1 MILLSI
7 SLVVFGQL
15 VSADQQQQLALS
27 SASSDFSQRLY
38 QKVALDRSNVVY
50 SPYSIHSL
58 LTMTS
63 LGARGDTAT
72 EMKDVLG
79 ITSLGDS
86 VHSIYRETI
95 QQLNSQSNVQ
105 LLTGNAIFINPS
117 YSIVPEF
124 IQETSDK
131 YLAKA
136 DNIDMDANG
145 GPEKPINDYI
155 ENKTEDM
162 IKDLLEPGSIDDLT
176 VMLLVNT
183 LFFNGTWASP
193 FAKSQTRKQDF
204 KLLGGTVKQLDMMHG
219 SERRT
224 FMKKDDVNNVD
235 VAEIPFRGRRFALYI
250 ALPRACDGITDL
262 ESLLQQPGKVDELF
276 TGLQFKTVEMTI
288 PKFRIETKLDLE
300 DVLVDM
306 GMVKALSE
314 VQADF
319 SGISQGGRKRKDEK
333 EIELD
338 ETGIEWA
345 ETGIEWAETGIELDE
360 TGIEWAEIGIEWAEK
375 GIEWAETEI
384 EWADTGIEL
393 DETGIEWAKTGIELD
408 ETGIEWAEKGIEWA
422 ETEIEWAETGIELDE
437 TGIEWAEI
445 EDRMG

>member
-1 MILLSI
+1 MILLPI
-7 SLVVFGQL
+7 TLIVLGQL

-38 QKVALDRSNVVY
+38 QKVALDGSNVVY

-105 LLTGNAIFINPS
+105 LLTGNAIFINPI
-117 YSIVPEF
+117 YPVVPEF

-145 GPEKPINDYI
+145 GPEEPINEYI
-155 ENKTEDM
+155 ENKTEHV
-162 IKDLLEPGSIDDLT
+162 IKDLLEPGTIDNLT

-183 LFFNGTWASP
+183 IFFNGTWNSP
-193 FAKSQTRKQDF
+193 FDETKTRKQDF
-204 KLLGGTVKQLDMMHG
+204 QLPGGAVKQVDMMNG
-219 SERRT
+219 IQIET
-224 FMKKDDVNNVD
+224 NVKTDDVNKFD
-235 VAEIPFRGRRFALYI
+235 VAEIAFTGSRFAMYI
-250 ALPRACDGITDL
+250 ALPQEVDGITDL
-262 ESLLQQPGKVDELF
+262 EILLQKPGKVDELF
-276 TGLQFKTVEMTI
+276 TGHGSYNVQMAI
-288 PKFRIETKLDLE
+288 PKFKIETKLELK

-306 GMVKALSE
+306 GMAKAFSDTL
-314 VQADF
+314 ADF
-319 SGISQGGRKRKDEK
+319 AGLTQ
-333 EIELD
+333 
-338 ETGIEWA
+338 
-345 ETGIEWAETGIELDE
+345 
-360 TGIEWAEIGIEWAEK
+360 K
-375 GIEWAETEI
+375 GNR
-384 EWADTGIEL
+384 L
-393 DETGIEWAKTGIELD
+393 L
-408 ETGIEWAEKGIEWA
+408 
-422 ETEIEWAETGIELDE
+422 
-437 TGIEWAEI
+437 
-445 EDRMG
+445 

>member
-1 MILLSI
+1 MIVIAVILAVI
-7 SLVVFGQL
+7 GQL

-27 SASSDFSQRLY
+27 SAVSDFSQRLY
-38 QKVALDRSNVVY
+38 QKVALGGSNVVY

-95 QQLNSQSNVQ
+95 QQFNSQSRIQ

-117 YSIVPEF
+117 YPIVPEF

-136 DNIDMDANG
+136 DNIDFNADG

-155 ENKTEDM
+155 EVKTEHV
-162 IKDLLEPGSIDDLT
+162 IKDLLEPDSIDGLT

-183 LFFNGTWASP
+183 IFFNGTWNSP
-193 FAKSQTRKQDF
+193 FEEELTRKQDF
-204 KLLGGTVKQLDMMHG
+204 KLLGGTVKQIDMMHG

-224 FMKKDDVNNVD
+224 NIKKDDVNNVD

-262 ESLLQQPGKVDELF
+262 ENLLQQPGKVDELF
-276 TGLQFKTVEMTI
+276 TGLKLKTVEMTI
-288 PKFRIETKLDLE
+288 PRFRIETKLELE

-306 GMVKALSE
+306 GMVKAFSE
-314 VQADF
+314 ELADF
-319 SGISQGGRKRKDEK
+319 SGISHGVYISRVIHQAVIDVQESGTVAAAVTVGEASSRSIPVIVPFIADHPFLYFLRDN
-333 EIELD
+333 
-338 ETGIEWA
+338 ETGQILFQ
-345 ETGIEWAETGIELDE
+345 GRFSG
-360 TGIEWAEIGIEWAEK
+360 
-375 GIEWAETEI
+375 
-384 EWADTGIEL
+384 
-393 DETGIEWAKTGIELD
+393 
-408 ETGIEWAEKGIEWA
+408 
-422 ETEIEWAETGIELDE
+422 
-437 TGIEWAEI
+437 
-445 EDRMG
+445 

>member
-1 MILLSI
+1 MIVIAVILAVI
-7 SLVVFGQL
+7 GQL

-27 SASSDFSQRLY
+27 SAVSDFSQRLY
-38 QKVALDRSNVVY
+38 QKVALDGSNVVY

-63 LGARGDTAT
+63 LGAWGDTAT

-95 QQLNSQSNVQ
+95 QQFNSQSRIQ

-117 YSIVPEF
+117 YPIVPEF

-136 DNIDMDANG
+136 DNIDFNADG

-155 ENKTEDM
+155 EVKTEHV
-162 IKDLLEPGSIDDLT
+162 IKDLLEPDSIDGLT

-183 LFFNGTWASP
+183 IFFNGTWNSP
-193 FAKSQTRKQDF
+193 FEEELTRKQDF
-204 KLLGGTVKQLDMMHG
+204 KLLGGTVKQIDMMHG

-224 FMKKDDVNNVD
+224 NIKKDDVNNVD

-262 ESLLQQPGKVDELF
+262 ENLLQQPGKVDELF
-276 TGLQFKTVEMTI
+276 TGLKLKTVEMTI
-288 PKFRIETKLDLE
+288 PRFRIETKLELE

-306 GMVKALSE
+306 GMVKAFSE
-314 VQADF
+314 ELADF
-319 SGISQGGRKRKDEK
+319 SGISHGGNYIR
-333 EIELD
+333 
-338 ETGIEWA
+338 
-345 ETGIEWAETGIELDE
+345 
-360 TGIEWAEIGIEWAEK
+360 
-375 GIEWAETEI
+375 
-384 EWADTGIEL
+384 
-393 DETGIEWAKTGIELD
+393 
-408 ETGIEWAEKGIEWA
+408 
-422 ETEIEWAETGIELDE
+422 
-437 TGIEWAEI
+437 
-445 EDRMG
+445 

>member
-1 MILLSI
+1 MYILCTMILLSI
-7 SLVVFGQL
+7 TLVVFGQL

-117 YSIVPEF
+117 YPIVPEF

-136 DNIDMDANG
+136 DNIDLDANG
-145 GPEKPINDYI
+145 GPEEPINDYI
-155 ENKTEDM
+155 ENKTEHV

-262 ESLLQQPGKVDELF
+262 ENLLQQPGKVDELF
-276 TGLQFKTVEMTI
+276 TGLQFNTVEMTI
-288 PKFRIETKLDLE
+288 PKFRVETKLDLE
-300 DVLVDM
+300 DVLFDM

-314 VQADF
+314 VQADL
-319 SGISQGGRKRKDEK
+319 SGISQGVYISRVIHQAVIDVQESGTVAAAVTVGEMSFFSIPVIVPFIADHPFLYFLRDK
-333 EIELD
+333 
-338 ETGIEWA
+338 ETGQILFQ
-345 ETGIEWAETGIELDE
+345 GKFSG
-360 TGIEWAEIGIEWAEK
+360 
-375 GIEWAETEI
+375 
-384 EWADTGIEL
+384 
-393 DETGIEWAKTGIELD
+393 
-408 ETGIEWAEKGIEWA
+408 
-422 ETEIEWAETGIELDE
+422 
-437 TGIEWAEI
+437 
-445 EDRMG
+445 